1 AVHVPVLEPGPEW
14 LANWAS
20 LVASPGGTDHPG
32 AAAVLHRPLPA
43 DAEDRADLSRLSA
56 RELVLRFR
64 SHASPQAFRLA
75 GHLALGR
82 PDLPVMRLVQAAV
95 EPDPLPSHLAEV
107 ILSGLLSTVPG
118 PPGSYAF
125 RPGVRELL
133 LRGLPRTA
141 RDRTHELL
149 LRTGGLID
157 ERAGRSPGEFS
168 ALIPARDGT
177 ERADGDETFAAIS

>member
-1 AVHVPVLEPGPEW
+1 SRGCRPR
-14 LANWAS
+14 NSSCAS
-20 LVASPGGTDHPG
+20 APAPPRRPTGWPAISRWGAPYPG
-32 AAAVLHRPLPA
+32 AAAALHRPLPA
-43 DAEDRADLSRLSA
+43 DADDRTDVARLSPE
-56 RELVLRFR
+56 ELVLRFR
-64 SHASPQAFRLA
+64 ASASPQAYRLA

-95 EPDPLPSHLAEV
+95 EPDPRPQHLAEV
-107 ILSGLLSTVPG
+107 ILGGLLTTVAG

-141 RDRTHELL
+141 RNRTHDLL

-157 ERAGRSPGEFS
+157 DRAGRSPGEFR
-168 ALIPARDGT
+168 ALIPSRKGT
-177 ERADGDETFAAIS
+177 ERAGPS